1 MHIETININLLHAG
15 EPVLPSQ
22 IGIDLAQQT
31 LEALQLIAKGG
42 NTMRTAVAAPSAP
55 APAATTALTPP
66 EPGQPWPGQPWPGQG
81 GIYICTLP
89 AQFGLPARHLVVGTN
104 EVEDLTWGPYGEE
117 APGATSQTDG
127 RANTAA
133 LTANGK
139 GHPAATWAANYTEDG
154 HTDYYLPS
162 RIELLM
168 CYLHAPQ
175 AFKTSGWY
183 WSSSQYSRDGAF
195 CQGFEYGGSDA
206 SFKDD
211 EFRARPV
218 RSIQL

>member
-1 MHIETININLLHAG
+1 MHIETVNITLLQPEAPHAA
-15 EPVLPSQ
+15 PSSMDQ
-22 IGIDLAQQT
+22 ALNILQSLQRAAESTT
-31 LEALQLIAKGG
+31 L
-42 NTMRTAVAAPSAP
+42 RAVAAPSAP
-55 APAATTALTPP
+55 APATTTALTPP
-66 EPGQPWPGQPWPGQG
+66 APGQPWPGQG

-104 EVEDLTWGPYGEE
+104 EAEDLTWGPYDDE
-117 APGATSQTDG
+117 AAGATSQTDG
-127 RANTAA
+127 RTNTAA
-133 LTANGK
+133 LTASGK
-139 GHPAATWAANYTEDG
+139 GHPAATWASQYTEDG
-154 HTDYYLPS
+154 HADYYLPS

-183 WSSSQYSRDGAF
+183 WSSSQYSRYYAW
-195 CQGFEYGGSDA
+195 CQDFEYGYSTAYRKGN
-206 SFKDD
+206 

>member
-1 MHIETININLLHAG
+1 MHINTLNINLLHTG

-31 LEALQLIAKGG
+31 LEALQLLAKGG
-42 NTMRTAVAAPSAP
+42 NAMRTAVAAPSAP

-66 EPGQPWPGQPWPGQG
+66 EPGQPWPGQG

-104 EVEDLTWGPYGEE
+104 EAEDLTWGPYGEE
-117 APGATSQTDG
+117 APGATSQTGG

-133 LTANGK
+133 LTASGK

-175 AFKTSGWY
+175 VFKTSGWY
-183 WSSSQYSRDGAF
+183 WSSSQCSRSSAF
-195 CQGFEYGGSDA
+195 CQAFEYGVSYA
-206 SFKDD
+206 FSKDH

>member
-1 MHIETININLLHAG
+1 MHIETLNINLLQPEAPHAA
-15 EPVLPSQ
+15 PSSMDQ
-22 IGIDLAQQT
+22 
-31 LEALQLIAKGG
+31 ALQVLQSLQRAAES
-42 NTMRTAVAAPSAP
+42 TTLRTVAAPSAP

-66 EPGQPWPGQPWPGQG
+66 EPGQPWPGQG

-104 EVEDLTWGPYGEE
+104 EAEDLTWGPYGEE

-133 LTANGK
+133 LTASGK
-139 GHPAATWAANYTEDG
+139 GHPAAIWASQYTEDA
-154 HTDYYLPS
+154 HADYYLPS
-162 RIELLM
+162 RIDLLM

-175 AFKTSGWY
+175 VFKTSGWY
-183 WSSSQYSRDGAF
+183 WSSSQCSRNLAW
-195 CQGFEYGGSDA
+195 CQHFECGSSRASSKDA
-206 SFKDD
+206 

>member
-1 MHIETININLLHAG
+1 MHINTLNINLLHTG

-31 LEALQLIAKGG
+31 LEALQLLAKGG
-42 NTMRTAVAAPSAP
+42 NTLRTAVAAPSAPAP

-66 EPGQPWPGQPWPGQG
+66 EPGQPWPGQG
-81 GIYICTLP
+81 GIFICTLP
-89 AQFGLPARHLVVGTN
+89 AQFGLPARHLVAGTN
-104 EVEDLTWGPYGEE
+104 EAEDLTWGPYGEE

-133 LTANGK
+133 LVAASDE
-139 GHPAATWAANYTEDG
+139 HPAAEWAAKYTEDG

-175 AFKTSGWY
+175 VFKTSGWY
-183 WSSSQYSRDGAF
+183 WSSSHSSRISAF
-195 CQGFEYGGSDA
+195 CQAFEFGGSYADG
-206 SFKDD
+206 KGD

>member
-1 MHIETININLLHAG
+1 MLHIKNLHLSFYNEPTVGANAQGALHQLLAG
-15 EPVLPSQ
+15 LGTST
-22 IGIDLAQQT
+22 QT
-31 LEALQLIAKGG
+31 NA
-42 NTMRTAVAAPSAP
+42 AAPSAP
-55 APAATTALTPP
+55 VPVVTTTLTPP
-66 EPGQPWPGQPWPGQG
+66 APGQPWTGQG

-104 EVEDLTWGPYGEE
+104 EAEDLTWGPYGEE
-117 APGATSQTDG
+117 AAGATSQTDG

-133 LTANGK
+133 LTASEK
-139 GHPAATWAANYTEDG
+139 GHPAAVWVSQYTEDG
-154 HTDYYLPS
+154 HADYYLPS

-175 AFKTSGWY
+175 VFKTSGWY
-183 WSSSQYSRDGAF
+183 WSSSQSSRNNAW
-195 CQGFEYGGSDA
+195 CQDFEYGDSTADYKG
-206 SFKDD
+206 D

>member
-1 MHIETININLLHAG
+1 MYIKTLNITLLQPEAPHAAHIGMEQ
-15 EPVLPSQ
+15 VL
-22 IGIDLAQQT
+22 QT
-31 LEALQLIAKGG
+31 LQRVADGG
-42 NTMRTAVAAPSAP
+42 TSLRAVAAPSAP
-55 APAATTALTPP
+55 APVATTAPTPP
-66 EPGQPWPGQPWPGQG
+66 APGQPWPGQG

-104 EVEDLTWGPYGEE
+104 EAEELTWGPYGEE
-117 APGATSQTDG
+117 AAGATSQTDG

-133 LTANGK
+133 LTSSGK
-139 GHPAATWAANYTEDG
+139 GHPAAIWANQYTEDG
-154 HTDYYLPS
+154 YADYYLPS

-183 WSSSQYSRDGAF
+183 WSSSQYSRYGAW
-195 CQGFEYGGSDA
+195 CQGFEYGGSHADN
-206 SFKDD
+206 KDY

>member
-1 MHIETININLLHAG
+1 MHINTLNINLLHTG

-22 IGIDLAQQT
+22 IGIDLVRQT
-31 LEALQLIAKGG
+31 LEALQLLAKGG

-55 APAATTALTPP
+55 APADTAALTPP
-66 EPGQPWPGQPWPGQG
+66 APGQPWAGQG

-89 AQFGLPARHLVVGTN
+89 AQFGLPARHLLVGTN
-104 EVEDLTWGPYGEE
+104 EAEDLKWGPYDKE
-117 APGATSQTDG
+117 ATGATSQTDG

-133 LTANGK
+133 LVAVSDE
-139 GHPAATWAANYTEDG
+139 HPAAEWAAKYTEDG

-175 AFKTSGWY
+175 VFKTSGWY
-183 WSSSQYSRDGAF
+183 WSSSQYSSNRAW
-195 CQGFEYGGSDA
+195 CQDFEYGNSDA
-206 SFKDD
+206 TLKGS

>member
-1 MHIETININLLHAG
+1 MLHIKNLHLSFYN
-15 EPVLPSQ
+15 EPTV
-22 IGIDLAQQT
+22 GANAQG
-31 LEALQLIAKGG
+31 ALQQLLAGLG
-42 NTMRTAVAAPSAP
+42 TSTQTNAAAPSEP
-55 APAATTALTPP
+55 APVVATTTLTPP
-66 EPGQPWPGQPWPGQG
+66 APGQPWPGQG

-104 EVEDLTWGPYGEE
+104 EAEGLTWGPYGEE
-117 APGATSQTDG
+117 AAGATSQTDG

-133 LTANGK
+133 LTASGK
-139 GHPAATWAANYTEDG
+139 GHPAAVWASQYTKDG
-154 HTDYYLPS
+154 HADYYLPS

-175 AFKTSGWY
+175 VFKTSGWY
-183 WSSSQYSRDGAF
+183 WSSSRYSRNGAW
-195 CQGFEYGGSDA
+195 CQDFEYGCSHAG
-206 SFKDD
+206 FKDS

>member
-1 MHIETININLLHAG
+1 MHIETVNITLLQH
-15 EPVLPSQ
+15 ELPHPAPSSMDQ
-22 IGIDLAQQT
+22 
-31 LEALQLIAKGG
+31 ALQILQSLQ
-42 NTMRTAVAAPSAP
+42 RTTLRTVAAPSAP
-55 APAATTALTPP
+55 APAPTTALTPP
-66 EPGQPWPGQPWPGQG
+66 APGQPWPGHG

-104 EVEDLTWGPYGEE
+104 EAEDLTWGPYGEE

-133 LTANGK
+133 LTTRGT
-139 GHPAATWAANYTEDG
+139 GHPAAVWASQYTEDG

-175 AFKTSGWY
+175 VFKTSGWY
-183 WSSSQYSRDGAF
+183 WSSSQSSRTIAWG
-195 CQGFEYGGSDA
+195 QVFEYGDSLA
-206 SFKDD
+206 SLKDD